1 MKFTLDSKFGALLE
15 DAQARV
21 IIEKYLPGIST
32 HPMIGFVKGM
42 TLSGIL
48 AIPQAVQQGLTR
60 EKVEQVLAEIN
71 QAVE

>member
-15 DAQARV
+15 HAQARE
-21 IIEKYLPGIST
+21 IMEKYLPGIST
-32 HPMIGFVKGM
+32 HPMIAFVKGM
-42 TLSGIL
+42 TLSSIL
-48 AIPQAVQQGLTR
+48 AIPQATQQGLTR